1 MERLQNGT
9 GLTTEP
15 TRDRDDNI
23 TVTKNKMTMDSNMI
37 NLDDIY
43 QIVFASNSK
52 RREELLEFISDL
64 IDIESDVMYEG

>member
-1 MERLQNGT
+1 
-9 GLTTEP
+9 
-15 TRDRDDNI
+15 
-23 TVTKNKMTMDSNMI
+23 MTMDSNMI

-43 QIVFASNSK
+43 QIVWVSNSK

>member
-1 MERLQNGT
+1 
-9 GLTTEP
+9 
-15 TRDRDDNI
+15 
-23 TVTKNKMTMDSNMI
+23 MTMDSNMI

-52 RREELLEFISDL
+52 RREELLDFISDL

>member
-1 MERLQNGT
+1 
-9 GLTTEP
+9 
-15 TRDRDDNI
+15 
-23 TVTKNKMTMDSNMI
+23 MDSNMI

-43 QIVFASNSK
+43 QIVWASNSK